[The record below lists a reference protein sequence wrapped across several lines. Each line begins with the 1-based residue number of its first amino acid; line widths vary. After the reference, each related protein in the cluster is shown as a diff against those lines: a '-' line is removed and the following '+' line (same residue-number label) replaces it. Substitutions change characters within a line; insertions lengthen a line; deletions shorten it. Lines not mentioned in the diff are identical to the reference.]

1 MTHNLDIQ
9 KYSFDELLAIFN
21 IHLGETISHED
32 MKRAKKKVL
41 MLHPDKSRLGPE
53 YFLFYKKAYDIV
65 LQFYQNQDRQ
75 NQQVVKKT
83 YEPASMTE
91 SKTLDHQIRAK
102 ISEMNTAAFHEKFNQ
117 IFEETNGKSRRDS
130 NRNEWFAQEQGF
142 QTVRQQAGHLVR
154 YTGVQDLQLSSGTSL
169 YDDEDDAT
177 DQYIAVDPFSR
188 LKFDDLRKVHKDQTV
203 FAVSEADFAAKKTF
217 GSVEEYNKER
227 GRYSY
232 DPLEKDHAEHLLQ
245 KQQRAYREQMM
256 RKEYQAKLQTEQ
268 YAEKNKGVLATF
280 LQLR

>member
-1 MTHNLDIQ
+1 
-9 KYSFDELLAIFN
+9 
-21 IHLGETISHED
+21 
-32 MKRAKKKVL
+32 

-130 NRNEWFAQEQGF
+130 NRNEWFAQEEAVFETPKITNTKDLGKGF
-142 QTVRQQAGHLVR
+142 QSVRQQAGHLVR
-154 YTGVQDLQLSSGTSL
+154 YTGVQDLQFSSGTSL
-169 YDDEDDAT
+169 YDDEDDAA

-203 FAVSEADFAAKKTF
+203 FAVSEADFATKKTF
-217 GSVEEYNKER
+217 SSVEEYNKER
-227 GRYSY
+227 GKYSY
-232 DPLEKDHAEHLLQ
+232 DPLEKERAEYLLQ
-245 KQQRAYREQMM
+245 EQQRAYREQMM